1 MTQRRL
7 WSGVLV
13 AVLTLSVAEPVR
25 AEDHSLNTAAD
36 EIVLAIVVVA
46 AAIGIVAIVLV
57 HHYSATSTITGCVKT
72 ETNGMS
78 VTNEKDQRNYA
89 LSGSVIGIKPGDRVA
104 LKGKRKAAGKTFV
117 FEAQKV
123 TRDFGACQP

>member
-1 MTQRRL
+1 MTQRRF
-7 WSGVLV
+7 WSGVLI
-13 AVLTLSVAEPVR
+13 AVLTLSVAQP
-25 AEDHSLNTAAD
+25 AQAAQSINTQAD
-36 EIVLAIVVVA
+36 EIVIGIVVVA
-46 AAIGIVAIVLV
+46 AAIGVVATVLIL
-57 HHYSATSTITGCVKT
+57 HYSKRATITGCVKS

-89 LSGSVIGIKPGDRVA
+89 LSGSMIGIRPGERVT
-104 LKGKRKAAGKTFV
+104 LKGKRKDAGKTFV